1 MREIKEKK
9 DEEEGNKKGKI
20 ELSIILFKFEI
31 IPSP

>member
-1 MREIKEKK
+1 MREIKEKMRK
-9 DEEEGNKKGKI
+9 KTIKKGKI